1 MSRYINT
8 QLMMEKSTDRE
19 QGRSKLRKLKEFPT
33 SPSIKINFHAN
44 DFSYGHK
51 FADRFDM
58 EENSY
63 KMATKQV
70 M

>member
-1 MSRYINT
+1 
-8 QLMMEKSTDRE
+8 MEKSTDRE

-63 KMATKQV
+63 SSYIFKTLKAV
-70 M
+70 IFH